1 MKRLLLA
8 AGVLA
13 LILLWFF
20 IPGAPNDTAARIER
34 RAGLDLVEACNE
46 AAVAAGAP
54 ARFTASDVLPPR
66 QEPMEGPGRVAV
78 LVSTL
83 EARRGGFS
91 CRWDGIEGA
100 RLTRL
105 APQ

>member
-1 MKRLLLA
+1 MRRFLLA

-20 IPGAPNDTAARIER
+20 IPSAPNDTAARIER
-34 RAGLDLVEACNE
+34 RAGLDLIEACNE
-46 AAVAAGAP
+46 AALAAGAP
-54 ARFTASDVLPPR
+54 ARFAASDVLPPR
-66 QEPMEGPGRVAV
+66 QEATEGPGRVAV

-83 EARRGGFS
+83 EARRDGFS

-100 RLTRL
+100 RVTRP
-105 APQ
+105 AP